1 MDAYKAVTSNIA
13 AVPILKTTSIGSCEA
28 WEATGA
34 LRPIEVMA
42 DFGSARTDK
51 SHGRLQAHT
60 QFVCHSRSWLARVLA
75 ELVKKVMALEQ
86 EIACIGS

>member
-13 AVPILKTTSIGSCEA
+13 AVPILKTTSIGSCET

-60 QFVCHSRSWLARVLA
+60 HTHNLPALAGAGRPECWRSL
-75 ELVKKVMALEQ
+75 
-86 EIACIGS
+86 